1 MLFLNTAPHADRTEF
16 LKKDLNQ
23 IRKTNVVVKMI
34 FVESLDLIVAACED
48 SGIFVWGFDQE
59 AVKILK
65 NMNYDEDVDVK
76 KRRRKGKKPEPVV
89 KR

>member
-1 MLFLNTAPHADRTEF
+1 MTASRADRTEF

-48 SGIFVWGFDQE
+48 SGIFVWGFDQD

-65 NMNYDEDVDVK
+65 NMNYDEVVDVK
-76 KRRRKGKKPEPVV
+76 KKRRKGKKPQHLV